1 MKAVVSWNWDQIY
14 SHPLNIEKRSTTP
27 RWETP
32 CSRDTS
38 DSLPPMVI
46 PVEQAL
52 RAMSVKST
60 LQKDSAIVL
69 KKNYIPVLG
78 RRLTNSFLIT
88 NLETA
93 DMEGLNLVE
102 ESDNMQTACKNN
114 NISTILLNEYR
125 LLSTLAVFLE
135 KVLEDEVY
143 FEHSELYDLMAPVQ
157 DKLYELMCDLHTTL
171 YTILHVT
178 IENHVTRD
186 VMNTDLRSL
195 SEDRSS
201 RYYRDYVIYSKNIQY
216 LNHLSAKFLNLTT
229 SL

>member
-1 MKAVVSWNWDQIY
+1 MAI
-14 SHPLNIEKRSTTP
+14 T
-27 RWETP
+27 
-32 CSRDTS
+32 
-38 DSLPPMVI
+38 
-46 PVEQAL
+46 VEQAL
-52 RAMSVKST
+52 REMSVKST
-60 LQKDSAIVL
+60 LQKEAAILL
-69 KKNYIPVLG
+69 KKNYIPTIG

-135 KVLEDEVY
+135 KVVEDEVY
-143 FEHSELYDLMAPVQ
+143 FEHSELYDIMVPVQ
-157 DKLYELMCDLHTTL
+157 NNLYQLMCDLHTTL
-171 YTILHVT
+171 YTVLHVT

-201 RYYRDYVIYSKNIQY
+201 RYYRDYVIYSKDIQY

-229 SL
+229 TL